1 MTEFKDP
8 KFFILIAAGLAFTG
22 IAFWY
27 YMDFTTEKEYVAS
40 PPTQN
45 MPVITPPTSP
55 PPDNVGDILD
65 ALAPIE
71 DSIMEESTKVEFT
84 KVQPKTY
91 TISMNSGGFN
101 PANWIINKG
110 DTVRFVNNDTKDH
123 WPASDVH
130 PTHAIYPEF
139 DPRAV
144 IAPGEEWSFTFER
157 VGGWSMHDH
166 RSPYITGKIIVE

>member
-1 MTEFKDP
+1 MKELKDP
-8 KFFILIAAGLAFTG
+8 KFFILIAVGLVLTG
-22 IAFWY
+22 IAGWEY
-27 YMDFTTEKEYVAS
+27 IDFKSQEEYIAP
-40 PPTQN
+40 PPTKD

-55 PPDNVGDILD
+55 PPSGATTEEETIVEKETSEPQ
-65 ALAPIE
+65 AP
-71 DSIMEESTKVEFT
+71 
-84 KVQPKTY
+84 VQTQPHTY
-91 TISMNSGGFN
+91 TVSMQATAFS
-101 PANWIINKG
+101 PSSLTINKG

-130 PTHAIYPEF
+130 PVHEIYPEF

-157 VGGWSMHDH
+157 VGEWGVHDH

>member
-1 MTEFKDP
+1 MKELKDP
-8 KFFILIAAGLAFTG
+8 KFFILIAVGLVLTG
-22 IAFWY
+22 IAGWEY
-27 YMDFTTEKEYVAS
+27 IDFKSQEEYIAP
-40 PPTQN
+40 PPTKD

-55 PPDNVGDILD
+55 PPGNSGGS
-65 ALAPIE
+65 AE
-71 DSIMEESTKVEFT
+71 DSMMEHSMTEDGDMIGSMN
-84 KVQPKTY
+84 VQPKTHIIY
-91 TISMNSGGFN
+91 MGGGGFN
-101 PANWIINKG
+101 PANLAIKIG

-130 PTHAIYPEF
+130 PVHEIYPEF

-157 VGGWSMHDH
+157 VGEWGVHDH